1 MYQRNNRLSCCSRPR
16 KRSSAPD
23 PDGVFGIDFWHAV
36 EFSRIGRAPRS
47 GLSAKSRGNRSN
59 LPRRFAGVKLVTRSP
74 PPRVTLSPRP
84 RSRRVSRVVWPP
96 RERPP
101 SGVRHS
107 LPGDVE
113 NTRQS
118 ARASANRLV
127 SGVRVPLRRAPGAG
141 RRSWSGS
148 RCARGRLGSERLGT
162 AMRLLAARRCRA
174 SGRFRPHRMSH
185 ESVSSPA
192 RHPMPWYR

>member
-47 GLSAKSRGNRSN
+47 GLSARSRGNRSN
-59 LPRRFAGVKLVTRSP
+59 LPRWFAGVKLAFP
-74 PPRVTLSPRP
+74 LSTPARDAPPRP
-84 RSRRVSRVVWPP
+84 RSRCVSRVVWPP

-127 SGVRVPLRRAPGAG
+127 SGVRGPTQACSWSRSQVLVRVAL
-141 RRSWSGS
+141 RSWP
-148 RCARGRLGSERLGT
+148 ARVRATWDGD
-162 AMRLLAARRCRA
+162 AAARRPPLP
-174 SGRFRPHRMSH
+174 SLG
-185 ESVSSPA
+185 SVSATSDVS
-192 RHPMPWYR
+192 